1 MKNDR
6 RKWLFVREIFIFIV
20 IAAAI
25 AVLMTVLSIVP
36 PLSVIYNRTAG
47 DNLNFVW
54 SGLVAGVIS
63 LCLTVYMTKKKH
75 KK

>member
-6 RKWLFVREIFIFIV
+6 RKWQFVREIFIFIV

-25 AVLMTVLSIVP
+25 AILMTVLSIVP
-36 PLSVIYNRTAG
+36 PLSVIYNRMAG

-63 LCLTVYMTKKKH
+63 LVLTVYLRKKKH